1 MREESKPPTLPAGMP
16 FREVVDNVKRKGRS
30 LGGYPRP
37 LILVAKD
44 SK

>member
-1 MREESKPPTLPAGMP
+1 MITPKHPTLPAGMP
-16 FREVVDNVKRKGRS
+16 FVEVVDNVKRKGRS

-37 LILVAKD
+37 LERVDKD